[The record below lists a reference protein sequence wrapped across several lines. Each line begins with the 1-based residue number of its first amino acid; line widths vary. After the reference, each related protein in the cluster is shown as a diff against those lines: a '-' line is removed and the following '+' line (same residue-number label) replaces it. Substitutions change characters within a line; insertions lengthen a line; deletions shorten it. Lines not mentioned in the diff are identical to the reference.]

1 MPASGRPTVTL
12 LLRHG
17 QTPYSIDKRFAGRI
31 DIGLTELGA
40 SQAAAAAERLA
51 KQGASD
57 PIDAIVSS
65 PLSRARQTAAAVAAL
80 TQAPVTVENAFE
92 EADFGEWD
100 GLTFA
105 QAQERFPAAM
115 DAWLASTEAAPPGGE
130 SFAAVRSRVLDGLSR
145 VLAAHA
151 GQTVLVVSH
160 VTPMKVCVAEALGA
174 PLSAVYRMHLD
185 TACLCQIDWY
195 PDGPAVVRS
204 LNDIA
209 HLR

>member
-17 QTPYSIDKRFAGRI
+17 QTPYSIDKRFAGRVDI
-31 DIGLTELGA
+31 DLTELGV
-40 SQAAAAAERLA
+40 SQAAAAAERLG
-51 KQGASD
+51 KQGG
-57 PIDAIVSS
+57 IDAIVSS
-65 PLSRARQTAAAVAAL
+65 PLSRARQTAGAVAAMVH
-80 TQAPVTVENAFE
+80 APVTVEGAFE

-160 VTPMKVCVAEALGA
+160 VTPMKICVAEALGA

-185 TACLCQIDWY
+185 TACLCEVDWY
-195 PDGPAVVRS
+195 PDGPAIVRS
-204 LNDIA
+204 LNDIS

>member
-17 QTPYSIDKRFAGRI
+17 QTPYSVDKRFAGRI
-31 DIGLTELGA
+31 DIGLTDLGE
-40 SQAAAAAERLA
+40 SQAAAAAERLG
-51 KQGASD
+51 KQGASGA
-57 PIDAIVSS
+57 IDAIVSS
-65 PLSRARQTAAAVAAL
+65 PLSRARQTAEAVAA
-80 TQAPVTVENAFE
+80 TAQVPVTVENAFE

-105 QAQERFPAAM
+105 QAHERFPAAM

-160 VTPMKVCVAEALGA
+160 VTPMKICVAEALGA
-174 PLSAVYRMHLD
+174 PLSALYRMHLD
-185 TACLCQIDWY
+185 AACLCQVDWY

-204 LNDIA
+204 LNDVA

>member
-17 QTPYSIDKRFAGRI
+17 QTPYSVDKRFAGRI
-31 DIGLTELGA
+31 DIGLTELGVV
-40 SQAAAAAERLA
+40 QAAAAAGRLG
-51 KQGASD
+51 KQGA
-57 PIDAIVSS
+57 IDAIVSS
-65 PLSRARQTAAAVAAL
+65 PLSRARQTAEAVASMA
-80 TQAPVTVENAFE
+80 QVPVAVENAFE

-160 VTPMKVCVAEALGA
+160 VTPMKICVAEALGA
-174 PLSAVYRMHLD
+174 PLSALYRMHLD
-185 TACLCQIDWY
+185 TACLCQVDWY

-204 LNDIA
+204 LNDIS